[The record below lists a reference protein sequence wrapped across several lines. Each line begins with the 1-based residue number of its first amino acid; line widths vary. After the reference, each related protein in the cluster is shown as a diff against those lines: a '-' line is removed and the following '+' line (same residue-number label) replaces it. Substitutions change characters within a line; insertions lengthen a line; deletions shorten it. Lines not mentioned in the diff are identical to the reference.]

1 MNQDLITALMIASVG
16 GHLSI
21 VKLLL
26 DARADVHLR
35 NNVCYFYAECGDLD
49 DIISINNLLM
59 SN

>member
-1 MNQDLITALMIASVG
+1 MTALMIASVG

-35 NNVCYFYAECGDLD
+35 NNVCKFYAESGDLD
-49 DIISINNLLM
+49 KKISINNLLM
-59 SN
+59 S